1 MCPEMLEIVSCGAM
15 CNRNGGDTPTV
26 GQGPPLARLCMT
38 CSRHSRARLRP
49 LRFLLGNLHA
59 PKTRGCQL
67 IPDDAE
73 GGPGRR
79 MSTLTCRPRANTR
92 HKRKMSAL
100 SPFGRLAGEAR
111 LYRRRILPSFAG
123 TRTSIAAT
131 VICCLTCTL
140 LVARP
145 ARALDPNKRL
155 TQYLH
160 ASWRIQDG
168 SAPAGMFTIAQT
180 SDGFLWFSAYA
191 PAIYRF
197 DGVRF
202 LSRHFPYK
210 GGSSNKVFK
219 VFGSRTGGLWAIGS
233 REIAYIKD
241 GAVVF
246 DVQMSGFSSFQNA
259 SEAPDGSLWV
269 VRAAANISDSALCQ
283 VTERAVKCFGK
294 AEGVSIGPID
304 SILADGKGG
313 FWLGGQTALVHW
325 RDGAS
330 VTYPIAAL
338 RTNVGQHGVVSVAL
352 GPDGTVWVGILAEGP
367 GLGLGQLKEEVVKP
381 FVTPTFDGSKVE
393 VSAMTFDRDGNLW
406 VAGRGKG
413 LYRIHGNVVD
423 HYGRIDGLSSDVVN
437 LLFEDREGILWAAT
451 SNGIDS
457 FRDPAVTTFSS
468 SEGLGKDAAAGVL
481 ASHDGSIWIANDGSL
496 DRIVNGRI
504 SSLRTGA
511 GLPGHQVASLLE
523 DRAGN
528 LWVGVDDSL
537 YVLREGRL
545 QQITGPDHKSL
556 GLVGAIT
563 EDIDGNIWAACS
575 GNPRKLVRI
584 RDFKVR
590 EEFQTAQVPAAR
602 TLAPDPQGGIWI
614 ATVTGDL
621 AHLRNGAVE
630 KFALKLKA
638 SPVVRRIVVNADG
651 SVLAASEDGL
661 VGLRLGKVQRM
672 TTDNGL
678 PCSAVLSFIEDIEKR
693 WWLYTDCGVLELA
706 DSDLQRWWSDPRAI
720 VQTRIYDR
728 LDGAQ
733 PNAPYFNSVAYSPDG
748 RVWFA
753 NGQVVQMVDP
763 STLSRKA
770 LPAPTYIESVIV
782 DRRQF
787 QASGNLRLAP
797 HPRDLQIDYTSPT
810 FTAPQKVKFRY
821 RLDPYDSDWHDAG
834 TRRQAFY
841 TDLPPGNYRFRVIA
855 SNNSGVWNEQGDT
868 LEFAVDPTFYQTNWF
883 RAACVAPFLLVAWT
897 LYQLRLRQIAR
908 AFNARLEERVAERTR
923 VARDLH
929 DTLLQSF
936 QGLLLR
942 FQTVYE
948 LLPQQPTDAKETLA
962 SAIDRTAQ
970 AITEGRET
978 LQGLRASTVERNDL
992 AASIKTFGEELAT
1005 QASGANPVGLL
1016 VDVEGTSRTL
1026 HPIVRD
1032 DIYRIAS
1039 EALRN
1044 AFRYAEAMQIEVELR
1059 YDERQLRLRVRDDG
1073 KGIDPNFLKAEGRA
1087 GHFGL
1092 RGMQERAE
1100 LIGGKLTVWSAPDSG
1115 TELELS
1121 IPAAR
1126 AYAESLRSRRTWFG
1140 KKLAEKSAQSER

>member
-1 MCPEMLEIVSCGAM
+1 
-15 CNRNGGDTPTV
+15 
-26 GQGPPLARLCMT
+26 
-38 CSRHSRARLRP
+38 
-49 LRFLLGNLHA
+49 
-59 PKTRGCQL
+59 
-67 IPDDAE
+67 
-73 GGPGRR
+73 
-79 MSTLTCRPRANTR
+79 
-92 HKRKMSAL
+92 
-100 SPFGRLAGEAR
+100 
-111 LYRRRILPSFAG
+111 
-123 TRTSIAAT
+123 
-131 VICCLTCTL
+131 
-140 LVARP
+140 
-145 ARALDPNKRL
+145 
-155 TQYLH
+155 
-160 ASWRIQDG
+160 
-168 SAPAGMFTIAQT
+168 MFTIAQT

-233 REIAYIKD
+233 REIAHIKD

-367 GLGLGQLKEEVVKP
+367 GLGLGQLKEGVVKP

-393 VSAMTFDRDGNLW
+393 VSAMMFDRDGNLW

-423 HYGRIDGLSSDVVN
+423 HYGRTDGLSSDVVN

-481 ASHDGSIWIANDGSL
+481 ASHDGSIWIANYGSL
-496 DRIVNGRI
+496 DRIVNGSI

-523 DRAGN
+523 DHAGN

-537 YVLREGRL
+537 YVSKEGRL
-545 QQITGPDHKSL
+545 QEITGPDRKPL

-563 EDIDGNIWAACS
+563 EDIDGNIWAAS
-575 GNPRKLVRI
+575 FGNPRKLVRI

-602 TLAPDPQGGIWI
+602 TLASDPQGGIWI
-614 ATVTGDL
+614 ATMTGDL
-621 AHLRNGAVE
+621 ARLRNGAVA
-630 KFALKLKA
+630 KFALNLKA
-638 SPVVRRIVVNADG
+638 SPFLRRIVVNADG
-651 SVLAASEDGL
+651 SVLAATEDGL
-661 VGLRLGKVQRM
+661 VGLRRGKVQRM

-678 PCSAVLSFIEDIEKR
+678 PCSAVISFIEDKEKR

-706 DSDLQRWWSDPRAI
+706 DADLQRWWSDPGAI

-728 LDGAQ
+728 FDGAQ
-733 PNAPYFNSVAYSPDG
+733 PNAPYFNSVACSPDG

-753 NGQVVQMVDP
+753 NGQAVQMVDP

-770 LPAPTYIESVIV
+770 LPAPTTYIESVIV

-787 QASGNLRLAP
+787 QANGNLGLAP

-821 RLDPYDSDWHDAG
+821 RLDRYDSDWHDAG

-841 TDLPPGNYRFRVIA
+841 TDLPPGNYTFRVVA
-855 SNNSGVWNEQGDT
+855 ANGRGVWNEIPTT
-868 LEFAVDPTFYQTNWF
+868 LEFSIAPAYWQTAWF
-883 RAACVAPFLLVAWT
+883 RALCVAVVLALLWT
-897 LYQLRLRQIAR
+897 LYRLRMRQLAHEFDVKLEAR
-908 AFNARLEERVAERTR
+908 VDERTR
-923 VARDLH
+923 IARELH

-942 FQTVYE
+942 FQTVRE
-948 LLPQQPTDAKETLA
+948 LLRTRPAEAEEILG
-962 SAIDRTAQ
+962 SAIDQTAH
-970 AITEGRET
+970 AITEGRNAV
-978 LQGLRASTVERNDL
+978 QGLRASTVERNDL
-992 AASIKTFGEELAT
+992 AAAITTFGEELAA
-1005 QASGANPVGLL
+1005 QATGGDPPVGLR
-1016 VDVEGTSRTL
+1016 VDVEGRSRTL

-1032 DIYRIAS
+1032 EIYRIAS

-1044 AFRYAEAMQIEVELR
+1044 AFRHAEAKQIEVELR
-1059 YDERQLRLRVRDDG
+1059 YDEQQLRLRVRDDG
-1073 KGIDPNFLKAEGRA
+1073 KGVDPNFRTTEGRA

-1092 RGMQERAE
+1092 RGMHERAK
-1100 LIGGKLTVWSAPDSG
+1100 LIGGNLTVWSAPDSG
-1115 TELELS
+1115 TEIELS

-1126 AYAESLRSRRTWFG
+1126 AYAESLKSWRTWFG
-1140 KKLAEKSAQSER
+1140 EKLAEKSAQSES